1 MDFFDDLINLNFDLD
16 PTTALTLAAGSF
28 AVWYITTAFISW
40 YRYRHLPG
48 PFVAKFSYIWQVYT
62 IATGRVKENYIN
74 LREYGPLVL
83 TAPGTVV
90 TSDPEIFR
98 RANGARS
105 KYDRSPWY
113 AAGKFKH
120 DTTNMGTLIDT
131 PEHDAIKS
139 KTAGP
144 YAGREA
150 EGGLESVVDAQ
161 LVRLVDLIK
170 RKYVSRNGELVQTDF
185 SKISRFFT
193 LDVISKLL
201 FGTPWGH
208 LDEGIDVLGWCVAMD
223 DRLVLMFL
231 MMELPALR
239 NLFGGSYGLLRW
251 FGPQPGDKSGL
262 GVVMGYVNKLI
273 REHFTDKNLKQKDMM
288 SGFIRNGLSEM
299 ECQGEALLVILAGS
313 DTSAG
318 TIRSTILYLMSNPQ
332 AYGRFKREI
341 KEALQQGKV
350 SSPITNEE
358 ALKLPYLQAIITE
371 ASRIGTPL
379 TFGHYKVVP
388 KGGDTVNGMYLPEG
402 TEIGHNALSLTHNK
416 EIFGEDA
423 DIFRPERFLEADPE
437 RKAHM
442 LKALDMLFGSGR
454 WTCAGKN
461 LALMEL
467 NKIFFELLRHFD
479 FQIVNVQNPVKE
491 RAYLTKLHEDMF
503 VRITETDWSTI

>member
-1 MDFFDDLINLNFDLD
+1 
-16 PTTALTLAAGSF
+16 
-28 AVWYITTAFISW
+28 
-40 YRYRHLPG
+40 
-48 PFVAKFSYIWQVYT
+48 
-62 IATGRVKENYIN
+62 
-74 LREYGPLVL
+74 
-83 TAPGTVV
+83 
-90 TSDPEIFR
+90 
-98 RANGARS
+98 
-105 KYDRSPWY
+105 
-113 AAGKFKH
+113 
-120 DTTNMGTLIDT
+120 MGTLIDT

-239 NLFGGSYGLLRW
+239 YLFGGSYGLLRW

-273 REHFTDKNLKQKDMM
+273 GEHFTDKDLKQKDMM

-313 DTSAG
+313 DTSAVSYITTQHEKIQLTHPREPSAPPSSTSCPTPKPTAASRG
-318 TIRSTILYLMSNPQ
+318 RSKKPCSKAKSPPPSPTKKPS
-332 AYGRFKREI
+332 
-341 KEALQQGKV
+341 
-350 SSPITNEE
+350 SSPTSKPSSP
-358 ALKLPYLQAIITE
+358 KLP
-371 ASRIGTPL
+371 
-379 TFGHYKVVP
+379 
-388 KGGDTVNGMYLPEG
+388 
-402 TEIGHNALSLTHNK
+402 
-416 EIFGEDA
+416 
-423 DIFRPERFLEADPE
+423 
-437 RKAHM
+437 
-442 LKALDMLFGSGR
+442 GS
-454 WTCAGKN
+454 A
-461 LALMEL
+461 
-467 NKIFFELLRHFD
+467 
-479 FQIVNVQNPVKE
+479 PP
-491 RAYLTKLHEDMF
+491 
-503 VRITETDWSTI
+503 